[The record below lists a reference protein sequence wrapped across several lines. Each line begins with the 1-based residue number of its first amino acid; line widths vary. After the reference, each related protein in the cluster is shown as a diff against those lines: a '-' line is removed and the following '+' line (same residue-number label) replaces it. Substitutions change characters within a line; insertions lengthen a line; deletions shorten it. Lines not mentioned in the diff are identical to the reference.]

1 MLMYENFD
9 ELFKAIIKKTKNM
22 TMFQTDCFL
31 HSIYKEY
38 KYMIDLKGY
47 DEDTFFSLVHF
58 KDVKLADDSHVKRL
72 MNDGEAILEKYN
84 RGVLYGTNADGIR
97 YYNHFKRDNEGF
109 WNFHYY
115 EEK

>member
-1 MLMYENFD
+1 MYENFD
-9 ELFKAIIKKTKNM
+9 ELFKAIIKKTRNM

-38 KYMIDLKGY
+38 RYMIGLKGY

-58 KDVKLADDSHVKRL
+58 KDVKLADDNHVKRL

-84 RGVLYGTNADGIR
+84 RGLLYGTKVDGVR

-115 EEK
+115 EEKE